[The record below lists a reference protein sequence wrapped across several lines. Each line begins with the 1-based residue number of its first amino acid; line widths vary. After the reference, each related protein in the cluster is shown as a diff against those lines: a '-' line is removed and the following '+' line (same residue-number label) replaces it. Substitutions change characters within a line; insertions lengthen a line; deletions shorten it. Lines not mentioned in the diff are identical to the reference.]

1 MASVGFG
8 ICLFQRWRA
17 RVWACRRNSAR
28 SWDSASCFG
37 EIPAPVIVTAALIVI
52 MYVLLNWTRLGRYLY
67 AVGGNSRRRRCRVLN
82 TRLTLFL
89 AYVLCGGMT
98 AVSGIMNTAR
108 LDSGEANIGA
118 SLVLESIA
126 ACVIAA

>member
-1 MASVGFG
+1 VGFG
-8 ICLFQRWRA
+8 QLFGQM
-17 RVWACRRNSAR
+17 
-28 SWDSASCFG
+28 
-37 EIPAPVIVTAALIVI
+37 PAPVVVTAALIVV

-67 AVGGNSRRRRCRVLN
+67 AVGGNLKASTLSGIN

-89 AYVLCGGMT
+89 AYVLCGLMT

-126 ACVIAA
+126 ACVIGGVSLRAGTAKLRNSALRPPLTRILHT